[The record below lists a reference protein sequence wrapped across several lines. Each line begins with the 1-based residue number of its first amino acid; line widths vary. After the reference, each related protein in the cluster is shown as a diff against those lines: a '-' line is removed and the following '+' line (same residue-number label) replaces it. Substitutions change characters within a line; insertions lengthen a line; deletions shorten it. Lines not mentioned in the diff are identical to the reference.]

1 MLTRLAWLINQKNFA
16 MLIRISLIIAIIAG
30 LAAGAINFIQVKNKI
45 DGVVTER
52 NTEHAGRLSAEGER
66 DKTKADLAKTEKEL
80 TNTKESLVAAQQE
93 REKAVAEADIQIKK
107 ATELTEKLAGTVLE
121 RDDAR
126 AKLAAYEGTG
136 FTPPQILALGK
147 QIKQAQEALD
157 ASLEEKKIISIA
169 LEKAVAEIKWI
180 KGETPYVKLRAD
192 LKGKILVAD
201 PKWEFVVLNVGQD
214 EGAKINGEMLVSRNG
229 KLVAKVIISEVQKG
243 RCIAN
248 VLPGWKLGDV
258 TEGDSVIPAY
268 PES

>member
-1 MLTRLAWLINQKNFA
+1 

-30 LAAGAINFIQVKNKI
+30 LAAGAINFIQVKQKI

-66 DKTKADLAKTEKEL
+66 DKTKADLVKTEKEL
-80 TNTKESLVAAQQE
+80 TNTKETLASTQQE
-93 REKAVAEADIQIKK
+93 RDKAVAEADIQIKK
-107 ATELTEKLAGTVLE
+107 STELTEKLAVTVRE
-121 RDDAR
+121 RDDSR
-126 AKLAAYEGTG
+126 AELAAYTSTG
-136 FTPPQILALGK
+136 YTPPQITGLGK
-147 QIKQAQEALD
+147 QIRQAQEALE
-157 ASLEEKKIISIA
+157 ASLEEKKIISMS
-169 LEKAVAEIKWI
+169 LEKAVAELEWI
-180 KGETPYVKLRAD
+180 KGKTTVVKLRAD

-214 EGAKINGEMLVSRNG
+214 EGAKIHGEMLVSRNG

>member
-1 MLTRLAWLINQKNFA
+1 
-16 MLIRISLIIAIIAG
+16 MLIRICLIVAIVAG
-30 LAAGAINFIQVKNKI
+30 LAAGALNFVKVKEKI
-45 DGVVTER
+45 DGVITER
-52 NTEHAGRLSAEGER
+52 NDWHNKHDATFAELTTTKSTLTKTKGELDKTKETLVATQQER
-66 DKTKADLAKTEKEL
+66 DKAVTE
-80 TNTKESLVAAQQE
+80 AQ
-93 REKAVAEADIQIKK
+93 VQIKK
-107 ATELTEKLAGTVLE
+107 STELTEKLASTVTE

-126 AKLAAYEGTG
+126 AQLSAYTSTG
-136 FTPPQILALGK
+136 FTPPQIAGLGK
-147 QIKQAQEALD
+147 QIRQAQEALE
-157 ASLEEKKIISIA
+157 ASLEEKKILSA
-169 LEKAVAEIKWI
+169 SLQKAVDEIEWI
-180 KGETPYVKLRAD
+180 KGKTPYVKLRAD

-214 EGAKINGEMLVSRNG
+214 EGAKLHGEMLVSRNG

>member
-1 MLTRLAWLINQKNFA
+1 

-30 LAAGAINFIQVKNKI
+30 LAAGAINFIQVKQKI

-52 NTEHAGRLSAEGER
+52 NTEHTGRINAEGER
-66 DKTKADLAKTEKEL
+66 DKTKAVLAKTEKEL
-80 TNTKESLVAAQQE
+80 TNTKETLATAQQE
-93 REKAVAEADIQIKK
+93 REKAEKDLGVQVKK
-107 ATELTEKLAGTVLE
+107 AAELSGKLTGALNE

-126 AKLAAYEGTG
+126 AQLAAYTSTG
-136 FTPPQILALGK
+136 FTPPQIAGLGK
-147 QIKQAQEALD
+147 QIRQAQEALE
-157 ASLEEKKIISIA
+157 ASLEEKKILSVS
-169 LEKAVAEIKWI
+169 LQKAVDEIKWI

-214 EGAKINGEMLVSRNG
+214 EGAKVHGEMLVSRNG
-229 KLVAKVIISEVQKG
+229 KLVAKVMISEVQKG

>member
-1 MLTRLAWLINQKNFA
+1 

-30 LAAGAINFIQVKNKI
+30 LAAGAINFIQVKQKI

-52 NTEHAGRLSAEGER
+52 NDWNQKYVKTDTELTT
-66 DKTKADLAKTEKEL
+66 TKGTLAKTEKEL
-80 TNTKESLVAAQQE
+80 TTTKETLASTQQE
-93 REKAVAEADIQIKK
+93 RDKAVAEAEIQIKK
-107 ATELTEKLAGTVLE
+107 ATE

-136 FTPPQILALGK
+136 FTPPQIAGLGK
-147 QIKQAQEALD
+147 QIRQAQEALE
-157 ASLEEKKIISIA
+157 ASLEEKKILSIS
-169 LEKAVAEIKWI
+169 LQKAKDEIDWI
-180 KGETPYVKLRAD
+180 KGKVEYVKLPAD

-214 EGAKINGEMLVSRNG
+214 EGAKIHGEMLVSRNG

-258 TEGDSVIPAY
+258 VEGDQVIPAY

>member
-1 MLTRLAWLINQKNFA
+1 

-30 LAAGAINFIQVKNKI
+30 LAAGVINFVQVKQKI

-66 DKTKADLAKTEKEL
+66 DKTKAELVKTEKEL
-80 TNTKESLVAAQQE
+80 TNTKETLVATQQE
-93 REKAVAEADIQIKK
+93 RDKAVAEADIQIKK
-107 ATELTEKLAGTVLE
+107 SAELTEKLAGTVLE

-126 AKLAAYEGTG
+126 AKLASYEGTG
-136 FTPPQILALGK
+136 FTPPQITQLGK
-147 QIKQAQEALD
+147 QIRQAQEALE
-157 ASLEEKKIISIA
+157 ASLEEKKIISTS
-169 LEKAVAEIKWI
+169 LEKAVAELKWI
-180 KGETPYVKLRAD
+180 KGETPVVKLRAD

>member
-1 MLTRLAWLINQKNFA
+1 

-30 LAAGAINFIQVKNKI
+30 LAAGAINFIQVKQKI

-52 NTEHAGRLSAEGER
+52 NTEHAGRISAEGER

-80 TNTKESLVAAQQE
+80 TTTKETLASTQQE
-93 REKAVAEADIQIKK
+93 RDKAVAEAETQIKK
-107 ATELTEKLAGTVLE
+107 STELTEKLATTIRE
-121 RDDAR
+121 RDDSCAE
-126 AKLAAYEGTG
+126 LAAYTATG
-136 FTPPQILALGK
+136 YTPPQIAGLGK
-147 QIKQAQEALD
+147 QIRQAQEALE
-157 ASLEEKKIISIA
+157 ASLEEKKIINAS
-169 LEKAVAEIKWI
+169 LQKAVAEIEWI
-180 KGETPYVKLRAD
+180 KGKGGPIKLRAD
-192 LKGKILVAD
+192 LAGKILVAD

-214 EGAKINGEMLVSRNG
+214 EGAKIHGELLVSRNG

-258 TEGDSVIPAY
+258 LEGDSVIPAY

>member
-1 MLTRLAWLINQKNFA
+1 

-30 LAAGAINFIQVKNKI
+30 LAAGAINFIQVKQKI

-52 NTEHAGRLSAEGER
+52 NDWNQKYVKTDAELNS
-66 DKTKADLAKTEKEL
+66 TKGKLAKTEKEL
-80 TNTKESLVAAQQE
+80 TTTKETLATTQQE
-93 REKAVAEADIQIKK
+93 RDKAVAEADIQIKK
-107 ATELTEKLAGTVLE
+107 STELTEKLAGAVSE

-126 AKLAAYEGTG
+126 GQLAAYIATG
-136 FTPPQILALGK
+136 FSPPQIAGLGK
-147 QIKQAQEALD
+147 QIRQAQEALE
-157 ASLEEKKIISIA
+157 ASLEEKKILSA
-169 LEKAVAEIKWI
+169 SLQKAKDEIDWI
-180 KGETPYVKLRAD
+180 KGKVEYVKLRAD

-214 EGAKINGEMLVSRNG
+214 EGAKIHGELLVSRNG

-258 TEGDSVIPAY
+258 LEGDQVIPAY